1 MISRSLMPQ
10 YKSNLLSNYAKLMK
24 FVVIDDDPTGSQT
37 VHDCLLLLKWDC
49 STLVKGFES
58 NSNLFFILANTRSL
72 SENDAKLTI
81 EEICKNLKTVI
92 ASQAYEEE
100 IIFISRGDSTLR
112 GHNFLEPSTLN
123 SCLGPFDATF
133 HIPAFIE
140 GKRLTINGSH
150 FVDKIP
156 INQTIFAR
164 DKIFG
169 FETSNVKHL
178 LFQQSKSQINFE
190 DIQNLLLSDIEILND
205 EENNIVFKKLKELKN
220 NKHVIVDIENYSQLN
235 KFSLVIKKLTNQK
248 KFLFRTAASFIS
260 SISEKKTV
268 SKGKAFFSNLRIR
281 SKENS
286 FLPGL
291 IIVGSYVELST
302 IQLKNLLEISN
313 CNPIELDVFEFF
325 KIISSDNNMPRNL
338 FKKKFLKEIRFS
350 FEKGKTPV
358 LFTSRKFMFLDYSE
372 QFYFYNSLACF
383 IAELVADL
391 KYEIGYLISKG
402 GITTNMILSDGLN
415 ADYVYLE
422 GQILTGISVV
432 TYNLKNNMRLPI
444 VTHPGNIGT
453 KDSLVNIWKVFENKN
468 NF

>member
-1 MISRSLMPQ
+1 
-10 YKSNLLSNYAKLMK
+10 MK

-37 VHDCLLLLKWDC
+37 VHDCLLLLKWDY

-58 NSNLFFILANTRSL
+58 KSNLFFILANTRSL

-81 EEICKNLKTVI
+81 EEICKNIKAVI
-92 ASQAYEEE
+92 ASQFYEEE

-112 GHNFLEPSTLN
+112 GHNYLEPSSLN

-150 FVDKIP
+150 FVDKTP
-156 INQTIFAR
+156 INKTIFAR

-169 FETSNVKHL
+169 YETSNVKDL
-178 LFQQSKSQINFE
+178 LFQKSKSQINIE
-190 DIQNLLLSDIEILND
+190 HIQNLLLSDIKILND
-205 EENNIVFKKLKELKN
+205 DENNIVFKKLKNLNK
-220 NKHVIVDIENYSQLN
+220 NKHVIVDVENYSQLN
-235 KFSLVIKKLTNQK
+235 KFALVIKKLTKQK

-260 SISEKKTV
+260 SISEKKSV
-268 SKGKAFFSNLRIR
+268 SQSEIFFSNLRIR
-281 SKENS
+281 NKEKS

-291 IIVGSYVELST
+291 IIVGSFVELST
-302 IQLKNLLEISN
+302 IQLQNLLEISN

-325 KIISSDNNMPRNL
+325 KITSSENYQKQRNL
-338 FKKKFLKEIRFS
+338 FKNKFLKEIRFS

-358 LFTSRKFMFLDYSE
+358 LFTSRKFMSLDYTE
-372 QFYFYNSLACF
+372 QFNFYNSLSCF

-402 GITTNMILSDGLN
+402 GITTNMILSNGLN

-432 TYNLKNNMRLPI
+432 THNLKNDEKLPI

-453 KDSLVNIWKVFENKN
+453 KDSLVNIWKVFENKI

>member
-1 MISRSLMPQ
+1 
-10 YKSNLLSNYAKLMK
+10 MK

-58 NSNLFFILANTRSL
+58 KSNLFFILANTRSL
-72 SENDAKLTI
+72 SENDAKSTI
-81 EEICKNLKTVI
+81 KEICKNLKNVI
-92 ASQAYEEE
+92 TSQAYEEE

-112 GHNFLEPSTLN
+112 GHNYLEPIALN

-140 GKRLTINGSH
+140 GKRLTTNGAH
-150 FVDKIP
+150 FVDKTP
-156 INQTIFAR
+156 ISQTIFAK

-169 FETSNVKHL
+169 YETSNVKKL

-190 DIQNLLLSDIEILND
+190 DIQNLFFSDIEMLND
-205 EENNIVFKKLKELKN
+205 EENNIVFKTLKNLNN
-220 NKHVIVDIENYSQLN
+220 NKHVVVDVENYSQLK
-235 KFSLVIKKLTNQK
+235 KFSLVIKKLIKQK

-260 SISEKKTV
+260 SISEKK
-268 SKGKAFFSNLRIR
+268 SFSQSEIFFSNLRIR
-281 SKENS
+281 NKEKS

-302 IQLKNLLEISN
+302 IQLNNLLEISN
-313 CNPIELDVFEFF
+313 CNPVELDVFEFF
-325 KIISSDNNMPRNL
+325 KITSSDNNQKRRNL
-338 FKKKFLKEIRFS
+338 FKNKFLKEIRFS

-358 LFTSRKFMFLDYSE
+358 LFTSRKFMSLDASE
-372 QFYFYNSLACF
+372 LFNFYNVLACF

-402 GITTNMILSDGLN
+402 GITTNLILSNGLN

-432 TYNLKNNMRLPI
+432 TCNLKNGEKLPV

-453 KDSLVNIWKVFENKN
+453 KDSLVNIWKVFEKKT

>member
-1 MISRSLMPQ
+1 
-10 YKSNLLSNYAKLMK
+10 MK

-58 NSNLFFILANTRSL
+58 KSNLFFILANTRSL

-92 ASQAYEEE
+92 TSQAYEEE

-112 GHNFLEPSTLN
+112 GHNYLEPIAIN

-140 GKRLTINGSH
+140 GKRFTINGSH
-150 FVDKIP
+150 FVDKTP
-156 INQTIFAR
+156 ISQTIFAK

-169 FETSNVKHL
+169 YETSNVKNL

-190 DIQNLLLSDIEILND
+190 DIQNLLLSDIEMLND
-205 EENNIVFKKLKELKN
+205 QENNIIFKKLKNLKN
-220 NKHVIVDIENYSQLN
+220 NKHVVVDVENYSQLK
-235 KFSLVIKKLTNQK
+235 KFSLVIKKLIKQK

-260 SISEKKTV
+260 SISEKKSV
-268 SKGKAFFSNLRIR
+268 SQSEIFFSNLRVR
-281 SKENS
+281 NKEKS

-302 IQLKNLLEISN
+302 IQLRNLLEISN
-313 CNPIELDVFEFF
+313 CNPIELDVFKFF
-325 KIISSDNNMPRNL
+325 KINSSKNNHNQRNC
-338 FKKKFLKEIRFS
+338 FKNKFLKEIRFS

-358 LFTSRKFMFLDYSE
+358 LFTSRKFISLDDSE
-372 QFYFYNSLACF
+372 QLNFYNSLAFF

-402 GITTNMILSDGLN
+402 GITTNVILSQGIN

-432 TYNLKNNMRLPI
+432 THHLDNFEKLPI
-444 VTHPGNIGT
+444 VTHPGNIGS
-453 KDSLVNIWKVFENKN
+453 KDSLVNIWKILENKS

>member
-1 MISRSLMPQ
+1 
-10 YKSNLLSNYAKLMK
+10 MK

-37 VHDCLLLLKWDC
+37 VQDCLLLLKWDC

-58 NSNLFFILANTRSL
+58 KSNLFFILANTRSL
-72 SENDAKLTI
+72 SENDAKCTI
-81 EEICKNLKTVI
+81 QEICKNIKAVI
-92 ASQAYEEE
+92 ASQVYEEE

-150 FVDKIP
+150 FVDKTP
-156 INQTIFAR
+156 IDQTIFAR

-169 FETSNVKHL
+169 YETSNVKNL
-178 LFQQSKSQINFE
+178 LFQKSKSQINIE
-190 DIQNLLLSDIEILND
+190 DIQNLLWSDIEILND
-205 EENNIVFKKLKELKN
+205 EEDNIVFKKLKNLNK
-220 NKHVIVDIENYSQLN
+220 NKHVIVDVENYSQLN
-235 KFSLVIKKLTNQK
+235 KFALVIKKLTKQK
-248 KFLFRTAASFIS
+248 KFLFRSAASFIS
-260 SISEKKTV
+260 SISEKKSIPKFET
-268 SKGKAFFSNLRIR
+268 FFSNLRIR
-281 SKENS
+281 NKENS

-291 IIVGSYVELST
+291 IIIGSYVELST
-302 IQLKNLLEISN
+302 LQLKNLLEISN
-313 CNPIELDVFEFF
+313 CNPIELNVFEFF
-325 KIISSDNNMPRNL
+325 KITSSENNHKQMKL
-338 FKKKFLKEIRFS
+338 FKNKFLREIRFS
-350 FEKGKTPV
+350 FEEGKTPV
-358 LFTSRKFMFLDYSE
+358 LFTSRKFMSLDYIE
-372 QFYFYNSLACF
+372 QFNFYNSLSYF

-432 TYNLKNNMRLPI
+432 TCNLKNDKKLPI
-444 VTHPGNIGT
+444 ITHPGNIGT
-453 KDSLVNIWKVFENKN
+453 KDSLVNIWKIFENKI

>member
-1 MISRSLMPQ
+1 
-10 YKSNLLSNYAKLMK
+10 MK

-58 NSNLFFILANTRSL
+58 KSNLFFILANTRSL

-92 ASQAYEEE
+92 TSQAYEEE

-112 GHNFLEPSTLN
+112 GHNYLEPIALN

-140 GKRLTINGSH
+140 GKRFTINGSH
-150 FVDKIP
+150 FVDKTP
-156 INQTIFAR
+156 ISQTIFAK

-169 FETSNVKHL
+169 YETSNVKNL

-190 DIQNLLLSDIEILND
+190 DIQNLLLSDIEMLND
-205 EENNIVFKKLKELKN
+205 EENNIVFTNLKNLKN
-220 NKHVIVDIENYSQLN
+220 NKHVVVDVENYSQLK
-235 KFSLVIKKLTNQK
+235 KFSLVIKKLIKQK

-260 SISEKKTV
+260 SISEKK
-268 SKGKAFFSNLRIR
+268 SFSQSEIFFSNLRIR
-281 SKENS
+281 SKEKS

-302 IQLKNLLEISN
+302 IQLNNLLEMSN
-313 CNPIELDVFEFF
+313 CNPVELDVFEFF
-325 KIISSDNNMPRNL
+325 KITSLDNNQKRRNL
-338 FKKKFLKEIRFS
+338 FKNKFLKEIRFS
-350 FEKGKTPV
+350 FEKGQTPV
-358 LFTSRKFMFLDYSE
+358 LFTSRKFMPLDSSE
-372 QFYFYNSLACF
+372 LFNFYNLLACF

-391 KYEIGYLISKG
+391 KDEIGYLISKG
-402 GITTNMILSDGLN
+402 GITTNVILSNGLN

-432 TYNLKNNMRLPI
+432 THNLKNEEKLPI
-444 VTHPGNIGT
+444 VTHPGNIGA
-453 KDSLVNIWKVFENKN
+453 KDSLVKIWKVFENKN
-468 NF
+468 NFSN

>member
-1 MISRSLMPQ
+1 
-10 YKSNLLSNYAKLMK
+10 MK

-37 VHDCLLLLKWDC
+37 VHDCLLLLKWDY

-58 NSNLFFILANTRSL
+58 KSNLFFILANTRSL

-81 EEICKNLKTVI
+81 EEICKNIKAVI
-92 ASQAYEEE
+92 ASQFYEEE

-112 GHNFLEPSTLN
+112 GHNYLEPSSLN

-150 FVDKIP
+150 FVDKTP
-156 INQTIFAR
+156 INKTIFAR

-169 FETSNVKHL
+169 YETSNVKDL
-178 LFQQSKSQINFE
+178 LFQKSKSQINIE
-190 DIQNLLLSDIEILND
+190 HIQNLLLSDIKILND
-205 EENNIVFKKLKELKN
+205 DENNIVFKKLKNLNK
-220 NKHVIVDIENYSQLN
+220 NKHVIVDVENYSQLN
-235 KFSLVIKKLTNQK
+235 KFALVIKKLTKQK

-260 SISEKKTV
+260 SISEKKSV
-268 SKGKAFFSNLRIR
+268 SHSEIFFSNLRIR
-281 SKENS
+281 NKEKS

-291 IIVGSYVELST
+291 IIVGSFVELST
-302 IQLKNLLEISN
+302 IQLQNLLEISN

-325 KIISSDNNMPRNL
+325 KITSSENYHKQRNL
-338 FKKKFLKEIRFS
+338 FKNKFLKEIRFS

-358 LFTSRKFMFLDYSE
+358 LFTSRKFMSLDYTE
-372 QFYFYNSLACF
+372 QFNFYNSLSCF

-402 GITTNMILSDGLN
+402 GITTNMILSNGLN

-432 TYNLKNNMRLPI
+432 THNLKNDEKLPI

-453 KDSLVNIWKVFENKN
+453 KDSLVNIWKVFENKI

>member
-1 MISRSLMPQ
+1 
-10 YKSNLLSNYAKLMK
+10 MK
-24 FVVIDDDPTGSQT
+24 FIVIDDDPTGSQT

-49 STLVKGFES
+49 TTLVKGFES
-58 NSNLFFILANTRSL
+58 KSNLFFILANTRSL

-92 ASQAYEEE
+92 TSQAYEGE

-112 GHNFLEPSTLN
+112 GHNYLEPIALN

-133 HIPAFIE
+133 YIPAFIE
-140 GKRLTINGSH
+140 GKRFTINGSH
-150 FVDKIP
+150 FVDKTP
-156 INQTIFAR
+156 ISQTIFAT

-169 FETSNVKHL
+169 YETSNVKNL

-190 DIQNLLLSDIEILND
+190 DIQNLLLSDIEMLND
-205 EENNIVFKKLKELKN
+205 KENNIVFKTLKNLKN
-220 NKHVIVDIENYSQLN
+220 NKHVIVDVENYYQLK
-235 KFSLVIKKLTNQK
+235 KFSLVIKKLIKQK

-260 SISEKKTV
+260 SISEKK
-268 SKGKAFFSNLRIR
+268 SFSQSEIFFSNLRIR
-281 SKENS
+281 NKEKS

-302 IQLKNLLEISN
+302 IQLQNLLEMSN

-325 KIISSDNNMPRNL
+325 KITSLDNNQKRRNL
-338 FKKKFLKEIRFS
+338 FKNKFLKEIRFS
-350 FEKGKTPV
+350 FQKGKTPV
-358 LFTSRKFMFLDYSE
+358 LFTSRKFMSLEYSE
-372 QFYFYNSLACF
+372 QINFYNSLACF

-402 GITTNMILSDGLN
+402 GITTNLILSKGLN

-422 GQILTGISVV
+422 GQILAGISVV
-432 TYNLKNNMRLPI
+432 TYNLKNGEKLPI

-453 KDSLVNIWKVFENKN
+453 KDSLVDIWKVFEKKN

>member
-1 MISRSLMPQ
+1 
-10 YKSNLLSNYAKLMK
+10 MK

-58 NSNLFFILANTRSL
+58 KSNLFFILANTRSL

-81 EEICKNLKTVI
+81 EELCKNLKTVI
-92 ASQAYEEE
+92 TSQTYEEE

-112 GHNFLEPSTLN
+112 GHNYLEPIALN

-140 GKRLTINGSH
+140 GKRFTINGSH
-150 FVDKIP
+150 FVDKTP
-156 INQTIFAR
+156 ISQTIFAT

-169 FETSNVKHL
+169 YETSNVKNL

-190 DIQNLLLSDIEILND
+190 DIQNLLLSDIEMLND
-205 EENNIVFKKLKELKN
+205 EENNIVFKTLKNLKN
-220 NKHVIVDIENYSQLN
+220 NKHVVVDVENYSQLK
-235 KFSLVIKKLTNQK
+235 KFSLVIKKLIKQK

-260 SISEKKTV
+260 SISEKKSV
-268 SKGKAFFSNLRIR
+268 SQTEIFFSNLRIR
-281 SKENS
+281 NKENS

-291 IIVGSYVELST
+291 IIVGSFVELST
-302 IQLKNLLEISN
+302 IQLKNLLDISY

-325 KIISSDNNMPRNL
+325 KITSSENNQKQRIL
-338 FKKKFLKEIRFS
+338 FKNKFLKEIRFS

-358 LFTSRKFMFLDYSE
+358 LFTSRKILSLDFSE
-372 QFYFYNSLACF
+372 QFNFYNSLAFF

-402 GITTNMILSDGLN
+402 GITTNVILSNGLN

-422 GQILTGISVV
+422 GQIFTGISVV
-432 TYNLKNNMRLPI
+432 TYNLKNDEKLPI

>member
-1 MISRSLMPQ
+1 
-10 YKSNLLSNYAKLMK
+10 MK

-49 STLVKGFES
+49 STLLKGFES
-58 NSNLFFILANTRSL
+58 KSNLFFILANTRSL

-81 EEICKNLKTVI
+81 EEICKNLLKVI
-92 ASQAYEEE
+92 AAQAYEEE

-112 GHNFLEPSTLN
+112 GHNFLEPSVLN

-140 GKRLTINGSH
+140 GKRLTINGLH
-150 FVDKIP
+150 FVDKTP
-156 INQTIFAR
+156 INQTIFAG

-169 FETSNVKHL
+169 FETSKVKDI
-178 LFQQSKSQINFE
+178 LFQKSKSQINIK
-190 DIQNLLLSDIEILND
+190 DIENLLLSDIKILND
-205 EENNIVFKKLKELKN
+205 EENNIVLKQIKKLKN

-235 KFSLVIKKLTNQK
+235 KFSFVIKKLTQQK

-260 SISEKKTV
+260 SISEKKSV
-268 SKGKAFFSNLRIR
+268 PQVEKFFFNLRIR
-281 SKENS
+281 NKEKS

-302 IQLKNLLEISN
+302 IQLNNLLEISY
-313 CNPIELDVFEFF
+313 CNPVELDVFEFF
-325 KIISSDNNMPRNL
+325 KITSSDNNQKRRNL
-338 FKKKFLKEIRFS
+338 FKNKFLKEIRLS
-350 FEKGKTPV
+350 FEEGKTPV
-358 LFTSRKFMFLDYSE
+358 LFTSRKFISLDSSE
-372 QFYFYNSLACF
+372 IFNFYNLLACF

-402 GITTNMILSDGLN
+402 GITTNLILSYGLN

-432 TYNLKNNMRLPI
+432 TYNLKNKEKLPI
-444 VTHPGNIGT
+444 VTHPGNIGSE
-453 KDSLVNIWKVFENKN
+453 DSLVNIWKVFENKN

>member
-1 MISRSLMPQ
+1 
-10 YKSNLLSNYAKLMK
+10 MK

-58 NSNLFFILANTRSL
+58 KSNLFFILANTRSL

-92 ASQAYEEE
+92 TSQAYEEE

-112 GHNFLEPSTLN
+112 GHNFLEPNALN

-140 GKRLTINGSH
+140 GKRLTVNGSH
-150 FVDKIP
+150 FVDKTP

-164 DKIFG
+164 DEIFG
-169 FETSNVKHL
+169 FETSNVKNL
-178 LFQQSKSQINFE
+178 LFQKSKSQINFE
-190 DIQNLLLSDIEILND
+190 DIQNILLSDIEILND
-205 EENNIVFKKLKELKN
+205 EENNIVFKTLKNFKN
-220 NKHVIVDIENYSQLN
+220 NKHVIVDIENYSQLK
-235 KFSLVIKKLTNQK
+235 KFSLIIKKLTKQK

-260 SISEKKTV
+260 SISDKKSV
-268 SKGKAFFSNLRIR
+268 SKGETLFSNLRIR
-281 SKENS
+281 TKEKS

-313 CNPIELDVFEFF
+313 CDPIELDVFEFF
-325 KIISSDNNMPRNL
+325 KINSSENNHKRMNL

-350 FEKGKTPV
+350 FKKGKTPV
-358 LFTSRKFMFLDYSE
+358 LFTSRKFMSLDYFE
-372 QFYFYNSLACF
+372 QFNFYNSLAFF

-402 GITTNMILSDGLN
+402 GITTNVILSNGLN

-432 TYNLKNNMRLPI
+432 TYNLKNNARLPI

>member
-1 MISRSLMPQ
+1 
-10 YKSNLLSNYAKLMK
+10 MK

-58 NSNLFFILANTRSL
+58 KSNLFFILANTRSL

-92 ASQAYEEE
+92 TSQAYEEE

-112 GHNFLEPSTLN
+112 GHNYLEPIALN

-140 GKRLTINGSH
+140 GKRFTINGSH
-150 FVDKIP
+150 FVDKTP
-156 INQTIFAR
+156 ISQTIFAT

-169 FETSNVKHL
+169 YETSNVKNL
-178 LFQQSKSQINFE
+178 LFHQSKSKINFE
-190 DIQNLLLSDIEILND
+190 DIQNLFLSDIAMLND
-205 EENNIVFKKLKELKN
+205 KENNIVFKTLKNLKN
-220 NKHVIVDIENYSQLN
+220 NKHVVVDVENYSQLK
-235 KFSLVIKKLTNQK
+235 KFSLVIKKLIKQK

-260 SISEKKTV
+260 SISEK
-268 SKGKAFFSNLRIR
+268 SFSQSEIFFSNLRIR
-281 SKENS
+281 NKEKS

-302 IQLKNLLEISN
+302 IQLNNLLEINN
-313 CNPIELDVFEFF
+313 CNPVELDVFEFF
-325 KIISSDNNMPRNL
+325 RITSSENNQKQRNL
-338 FKKKFLKEIRFS
+338 FKNKFLREIRFS

-358 LFTSRKFMFLDYSE
+358 LFTSRKFMSLDYSE
-372 QFYFYNSLACF
+372 QFNFYNSLALF

-402 GITTNMILSDGLN
+402 GITTNVILSNGLN

-432 TYNLKNNMRLPI
+432 SYNLKNDEKLPI
-444 VTHPGNIGT
+444 VTHPGNIGS
-453 KDSLVNIWKVFENKN
+453 KDSLVNIWKLLENKIIC
-468 NF
+468 

>member
-1 MISRSLMPQ
+1 
-10 YKSNLLSNYAKLMK
+10 MK

-58 NSNLFFILANTRSL
+58 KSNLFFILANTRSL

-112 GHNFLEPSTLN
+112 GHNFLEPSALN

-140 GKRLTINGSH
+140 GKRLTINGLH
-150 FVDKIP
+150 FVDKKP

-169 FETSNVKHL
+169 YETNNVKNL
-178 LFQQSKSQINFE
+178 LFQKSKSQINFE

-205 EENNIVFKKLKELKN
+205 EENNIVFKTLKNLKN
-220 NKHVIVDIENYSQLN
+220 NKHVVVDVENYSQLK
-235 KFSLVIKKLTNQK
+235 KFSLVIKKLIKQK

-260 SISEKKTV
+260 SISEKKKVTQ
-268 SKGKAFFSNLRIR
+268 GEIFFSNLRKR
-281 SKENS
+281 NKEKS

-302 IQLKNLLEISN
+302 IQLKNLLKIST

-325 KIISSDNNMPRNL
+325 KINSSDNNQERRNIFKNL
-338 FKKKFLKEIRFS
+338 FLNEIRFS
-350 FEKGKTPV
+350 FDQGKTPV
-358 LFTSRKFMFLDYSE
+358 LFTSRKILSLDYSE
-372 QFYFYNSLACF
+372 QFNFYNSLAFF

-391 KYEIGYLISKG
+391 KFEIGYLISKG
-402 GITTNMILSDGLN
+402 GITTNVILSNGLN

-432 TYNLKNNMRLPI
+432 TCNLKNDEKIPI

-453 KDSLVNIWKVFENKN
+453 QDSLVNIWKILENKS

>member
-1 MISRSLMPQ
+1 
-10 YKSNLLSNYAKLMK
+10 MK

-58 NSNLFFILANTRSL
+58 KSNLFFILANTRSL
-72 SENDAKLTI
+72 SEKDAKLTM

-92 ASQAYEEE
+92 ASQASEEE

-112 GHNFLEPSTLN
+112 GHNFLEPSALN

-150 FVDKIP
+150 FVDKTP

-164 DKIFG
+164 DTIFG
-169 FETSNVKHL
+169 YTTSNVKNL
-178 LFQQSKSQINFE
+178 LFQKSKSQINFE

-205 EENNIVFKKLKELKN
+205 EENNIVFKKLRKLKN
-220 NKHVIVDIENYSQLN
+220 NKHVIVDIENYSQLK
-235 KFSLVIKKLTNQK
+235 KFSLVIKKLTKQK

-260 SISEKKTV
+260 SISEKKRLSQDET
-268 SKGKAFFSNLRIR
+268 FFSNLRIR
-281 SKENS
+281 NKDKS

-302 IQLKNLLEISN
+302 IQLKNLLKLSN
-313 CNPIELDVFEFF
+313 CNSIELDVFEFF
-325 KIISSDNNMPRNL
+325 KIYSSDNNNEQRNFL
-338 FKKKFLKEIRFS
+338 KNKFLREIRLS
-350 FEKGKTPV
+350 FDQGKTPV
-358 LFTSRKFMFLDYSE
+358 LFTSRRLLSLDYSE
-372 QFYFYNSLACF
+372 QFNFYNSLAFF

-402 GITTNMILSDGLN
+402 GITTNVILSNGLN

-422 GQILTGISVV
+422 GQIFQGISVV
-432 TYNLKNNMRLPI
+432 TYNLKNGEKLPI

-468 NF
+468 NFEN

>member
-1 MISRSLMPQ
+1 
-10 YKSNLLSNYAKLMK
+10 MK

-58 NSNLFFILANTRSL
+58 KSNLFFILANTRSL
-72 SENDAKLTI
+72 SENDAQLTI
-81 EEICKNLKTVI
+81 EEICKNLKTVM
-92 ASQAYEEE
+92 ASHSYEEE

-112 GHNFLEPSTLN
+112 GHNFIEPSALN

-150 FVDKIP
+150 FVDKTP

-169 FETSNVKHL
+169 YETSNVKNL
-178 LFQQSKSQINFE
+178 LFKKSKSQINFE

-205 EENNIVFKKLKELKN
+205 EENNIVFKTLKNLKN
-220 NKHVIVDIENYSQLN
+220 NKHVIVDVENYSQLK
-235 KFSLVIKKLTNQK
+235 KFSLVIKKLTKQK

-260 SISEKKTV
+260 SISEKK
-268 SKGKAFFSNLRIR
+268 SASQGKTFFSNLRIR
-281 SKENS
+281 NKENS

-313 CNPIELDVFEFF
+313 CSPIELDVFEFF
-325 KIISSDNNMPRNL
+325 KINSSDNNQELKNY
-338 FKKKFLKEIRFS
+338 FKNKFLREIRLS
-350 FEKGKTPV
+350 FDQGKTPV
-358 LFTSRKFMFLDYSE
+358 LFTSRKILSLDYSE
-372 QFYFYNSLACF
+372 QFNLYNSLAFF

-402 GITTNMILSDGLN
+402 GITTNVILSNGLN

-432 TYNLKNNMRLPI
+432 TYNLKNDEKLPI

>member
-1 MISRSLMPQ
+1 
-10 YKSNLLSNYAKLMK
+10 MK

-49 STLVKGFES
+49 STLIKGFES
-58 NSNLFFILANTRSL
+58 KSNLFFILANTRSL

-81 EEICKNLKTVI
+81 EEICNNLKRVI

-112 GHNFLEPSTLN
+112 GHNFLEPNVLN
-123 SCLGPFDATF
+123 ICLGPFDATF

-150 FVDKIP
+150 FVDKTP
-156 INQTIFAR
+156 INQTMFAK

-169 FETSNVKHL
+169 YETSNVKNL
-178 LFQQSKSQINFE
+178 LFQKSKSQINIE
-190 DIQNLLLSDIEILND
+190 DIQNLLFSDVEILNA
-205 EENNIVFKKLKELKN
+205 EENNIVFQKLKNLKN
-220 NKHVIVDIENYSQLN
+220 NQHVIVDVENYSQLN
-235 KFSLVIKKLTNQK
+235 KFSLVIKKLTKQK

-260 SISEKKTV
+260 AISEKKSVPQIET
-268 SKGKAFFSNLRIR
+268 FFSNLRIR
-281 SKENS
+281 NKEKS

-291 IIVGSYVELST
+291 IIVGSFVELST
-302 IQLKNLLEISN
+302 IQLENLLEISN

-325 KIISSDNNMPRNL
+325 RITSSEHNQRLRNL
-338 FKKKFLKEIRFS
+338 FKNKFLTEIRFS
-350 FEKGKTPV
+350 FDNGQTPV
-358 LFTSRKFMFLDYSE
+358 LFTSRKFMSLDYSE
-372 QFYFYNSLACF
+372 QFNFYNSLACF

-402 GITTNMILSDGLN
+402 GITTNLILSNGLN
-415 ADYVYLE
+415 ADYVYLQ

-432 TYNLKNNMRLPI
+432 TYDLKNDEKLPI

-453 KDSLVNIWKVFENKN
+453 KDSLVNIWKIFENN
-468 NF
+468 I

>member
-1 MISRSLMPQ
+1 
-10 YKSNLLSNYAKLMK
+10 MK

-37 VHDCLLLLKWDC
+37 VNDCLLLLKWDS
-49 STLVKGFES
+49 STLIKGFES
-58 NSNLFFILANTRSL
+58 KSNLFFILANTRSL
-72 SENDAKLTI
+72 SENNAKLII

-92 ASQAYEEE
+92 ASQAFEEE

-112 GHNFLEPSTLN
+112 GHNFLEPSALN

-150 FVDKIP
+150 FVDNIP
-156 INQTIFAR
+156 IDQTIFAK
-164 DKIFG
+164 DEIFG
-169 FETSNVKHL
+169 YETSNVKNL
-178 LFQQSKSQINFE
+178 LFQKSKSQINIE
-190 DIQNLLLSDIEILND
+190 DIQNLFLSDIEILND
-205 EENNIVFKKLKELKN
+205 EENNVVFKKLKNLKN
-220 NKHVIVDIENYSQLN
+220 NKHVIVDVENYSQLK
-235 KFSLVIKKLTNQK
+235 KFSLAIKKLTQQK

-260 SISEKKTV
+260 SISEKKSV
-268 SKGKAFFSNLRIR
+268 SKIETFFSNLRVR
-281 SKENS
+281 NKENS

-291 IIVGSYVELST
+291 IIVGSFVELST
-302 IQLKNLLEISN
+302 IQLKNLLEMRN
-313 CNPIELDVFEFF
+313 CNPIELNVFEFF
-325 KIISSDNNMPRNL
+325 KITSSDNNKKQRNL
-338 FKKKFLKEIRFS
+338 FKNKFLKEIRFS

-358 LFTSRKFMFLDYSE
+358 LFTSRKFMPLEYSE
-372 QFYFYNSLACF
+372 QFNFYNSLASF

-402 GITTNMILSDGLN
+402 GITTNVILSNGLN

-432 TYNLKNNMRLPI
+432 TYNLKNDTKLPI

-453 KDSLVNIWKVFENKN
+453 NDSLVNIWKVFENKYY
-468 NF
+468 F

>member
-1 MISRSLMPQ
+1 
-10 YKSNLLSNYAKLMK
+10 MK

-37 VHDCLLLLKWDC
+37 VHECLLLLKWDC
-49 STLVKGFES
+49 STLAKGFES
-58 NSNLFFILANTRSL
+58 KSNLFFILANTRSL
-72 SENDAKLTI
+72 SEKDAKLTI

-92 ASQAYEEE
+92 TSQAYEEE

-112 GHNFLEPSTLN
+112 GHNYLEPIALN

-133 HIPAFIE
+133 YIPAFIE
-140 GKRLTINGSH
+140 GKRFTINGSH
-150 FVDKIP
+150 YVDKTP
-156 INQTIFAR
+156 ISQTIFAK

-169 FETSNVKHL
+169 YSTSNVKNL
-178 LFQQSKSQINFE
+178 LFQQSKSQLNFE
-190 DIQNLLLSDIEILND
+190 DIQNLLLSDIEMLDD
-205 EENNIVFKKLKELKN
+205 EENNIVFKILKNLKN
-220 NKHVIVDIENYSQLN
+220 NKHVVVDVENYSQLK
-235 KFSLVIKKLTNQK
+235 KFSLVIKKLIKQK

-260 SISEKKTV
+260 SISEKKSFSQTE
-268 SKGKAFFSNLRIR
+268 KFFSNLRIR
-281 SKENS
+281 NKEKS

-302 IQLKNLLEISN
+302 IQLNNLLKINN
-313 CNPIELDVFEFF
+313 CNPVELDVFEFF
-325 KIISSDNNMPRNL
+325 KITSSDNIQERRNW
-338 FKKKFLKEIRFS
+338 FKNKFLKEIRFS
-350 FEKGKTPV
+350 FERGKTPV
-358 LFTSRKFMFLDYSE
+358 LFTSRKFMSLDSSE
-372 QFYFYNSLACF
+372 LFNFYNLLACF
-383 IAELVADL
+383 IAELVTDL

-402 GITTNMILSDGLN
+402 GITTNLILSKGLN

-432 TYNLKNNMRLPI
+432 TYKLKNGEKLPI

>member
-1 MISRSLMPQ
+1 
-10 YKSNLLSNYAKLMK
+10 MK

-37 VHDCLLLLKWDC
+37 VHDCLLLLKWNC

-58 NSNLFFILANTRSL
+58 KSNLFFILANTRSL

-92 ASQAYEEE
+92 ASGAYEEE

-112 GHNFLEPSTLN
+112 GHNFLEPSALN

-150 FVDKIP
+150 FVDKTP
-156 INQTIFAR
+156 INQTIFAK

-169 FETSNVKHL
+169 YETSNVKNL
-178 LFQQSKSQINFE
+178 LFQKSKSQINFE

-205 EENNIVFKKLKELKN
+205 EENNIVFKRLKNLKN
-220 NKHVIVDIENYSQLN
+220 NKHLIVDIENYSQLK
-235 KFSLVIKKLTNQK
+235 KFSLVIKKLTKQK

-260 SISEKKTV
+260 SISEKKRI
-268 SKGKAFFSNLRIR
+268 SKGETYFSDLRIR
-281 SKENS
+281 NKEKV

-302 IQLKNLLEISN
+302 IQLNNLLEITI

-325 KIISSDNNMPRNL
+325 KINSSENYRELRNL
-338 FKKKFLKEIRFS
+338 LKKNFLKEIRIS

-358 LFTSRKFMFLDYSE
+358 LFTSRKFMSLDYSK
-372 QFYFYNSLACF
+372 QFNFYNSLACF

-402 GITTNMILSDGLN
+402 GITTNVILSNGLN
-415 ADYVYLE
+415 ADYVYLQ

-432 TYNLKNNMRLPI
+432 THNLKNDEKLPI
-444 VTHPGNIGT
+444 ITHPGNIGS
-453 KDSLVNIWKVFENKN
+453 KDSLVNIWKIFENKN
-468 NF
+468 NFKN